1 MGIFKQGIN
10 TDYICIGIVG
20 PTKGLGRSKT
30 LFLGN
35 WQVTIFTEW
44 FTPTSWA
51 ILFCYNKKGFEKIP
65 LKIIHGVWKSQ
76 KKSHSTRAK
85 RATFTFWVDK
95 SSLKEA
101 KNGPI
106 WRVFENLMLA
116 VKQSYQTGQFSKAAR
131 GRPEGPTERSV
142 FKFFFVKLANF
153 GWELVTW
160 HGQKTEF
167 KSLAA
172 AANLLPP
179 RKGEWVRCRRWQ
191 SGFVWTK
198 NHATLLA

>member
-116 VKQSYQTGQFSKAAR
+116 VKQSYQTGQFKI
-131 GRPEGPTERSV
+131 
-142 FKFFFVKLANF
+142 
-153 GWELVTW
+153 
-160 HGQKTEF
+160 GQKLVENAKIEKF
-167 KSLAA
+167 KCDIL
-172 AANLLPP
+172 
-179 RKGEWVRCRRWQ
+179 GYFQ
-191 SGFVWTK
+191 
-198 NHATLLA
+198 TLCCGAFLSYL